1 MAGLYTLFFGMRQ
14 VNVIF
19 TVDTGL
25 TKARERKWAG
35 TKKVSKAD
43 SISVSFTRW
52 FDSLEALVKTF
63 PEYESAKVNE
73 LGNLHF

>member
-1 MAGLYTLFFGMRQ
+1 M
-14 VNVIF
+14 NVVF
-19 TVDTGL
+19 TVDTGM
-25 TKARERKWAG
+25 TEAKERKWAG
-35 TKKVSKAD
+35 TKKVSKPD

-52 FDSLEALVKTF
+52 FDSLEALVQTF

>member
-1 MAGLYTLFFGMRQ
+1 MK
-14 VNVIF
+14 VIF
-19 TVDTGL
+19 TVNTGL

-35 TKKVSKAD
+35 KKNVSGAD
-43 SISVSFTRW
+43 PDTFFSISISFTRW
-52 FDSLEALVKTF
+52 FDSLETLVETF

>member
-1 MAGLYTLFFGMRQ
+1 

-35 TKKVSKAD
+35 KKEVSGAD
-43 SISVSFTRW
+43 LISISFTRW
-52 FDSLEALVKTF
+52 FDSLETLVETF

-73 LGNLHF
+73 LGDLHF